1 VPAGKSITDVLGEAG
16 IRIDVKC
23 SEGICGVC
31 ATHYLSGEVEHRD
44 FVLGKKDRAE
54 KMMTCCSCAST
65 AGGEFTLD
73 L

>member
-1 VPAGKSITDVLGEAG
+1 MLG
-16 IRIDVKC
+16 RN
-23 SEGICGVC
+23 CGVC

-44 FVLGKKDRAE
+44 FVLGNKDRAE
-54 KMMTCCSCAST
+54 KMMTCCSRAST